1 MKRCYNPTQH
11 RLQPGFGGNFVFSKE
26 GSMTA
31 EEIRLKQIGIIGL
44 GLMGGSL
51 ALALKKSGSNCRF
64 IGLDHNP
71 KHCKE
76 ALELKIVDEVV
87 DSLDALSHCDIIVLT
102 IPVDGIIAVARQLKP
117 ANPNCTVIDFG
128 STKAKISASI
138 PEETRHY
145 FVTAHP
151 MTGTEKFG
159 PTAALPDLY
168 EGKVVVLCDLE
179 KSGKHQQETAKALF
193 ERLGMKMVFMG
204 AEEHDRHAAF
214 ISHMPHALSYA
225 LANAVMRQEDPE
237 SIVALA
243 GGGFRD
249 MSRIAKSSPNMWEDI
264 FRQNKTNLIDAI
276 EAFEKELKYCRTMVE
291 QEEWTALNHWM
302 KEANALHDIL

>member
-1 MKRCYNPTQH
+1 MA
-11 RLQPGFGGNFVFSKE
+11 V
-26 GSMTA
+26 
-31 EEIRLKQIGIIGL
+31 KQIGIIGL

-51 ALALKKSGSNCRF
+51 SLALKKTPTPYCF

-71 KHCKE
+71 VHCTQ
-76 ALELKIVDEVV
+76 ALELGLVDQIV
-87 DSLDALSHCDIIVLT
+87 DSLDAISHCDIIFLT
-102 IPVDGIIAVARQLKP
+102 IPVDGIITVAQQL
-117 ANPNCTVIDFG
+117 NPTNPECTVIDLG
-128 STKAKISASI
+128 STKAKISEGI
-138 PEETRHY
+138 PQERRHF

-168 EGKVVVLCDLE
+168 EDKVVVLCDLE
-179 KSGKHQQETAKALF
+179 KSGKHQQETAKQLF
-193 ERLGMKMVFMG
+193 TEIGMKLVFMG
-204 AEEHDRHAAF
+204 AKEHDRHAAF

-264 FRQNKTNLIDAI
+264 FRQNKTNLIEAI
-276 EAFEKELKYCRTMVE
+276 EFFQKELAQCKRMVEKE
-291 QEEWTALNHWM
+291 EWEALNHWM
-302 KEANALHDIL
+302 KEANTLHDIL